1 MLHITRDMRQVIYIY
16 ELRGGVSRWRVL
28 STEPCPSIL
37 TVSLTQP
44 IVTYLSQ
51 KLKKIAM
58 ASAFLGEQEKVQG
71 ERHQRARAG
80 MALGQAIEE
89 LGVRWGDAALDTE
102 HN

>member
-16 ELRGGVSRWRVL
+16 ELRGGVSRWRVR
-28 STEPCPSIL
+28 STEPSPSIL

>member
-16 ELRGGVSRWRVL
+16 ELRGGVSRWRVR
-28 STEPCPSIL
+28 STEPSPSIL

-51 KLKKIAM
+51 KLTKIAM
-58 ASAFLGEQEKVQG
+58 ASGAFLG

-89 LGVRWGDAALDTE
+89 LGVRGGDAALDTE